1 MNYVDRV
8 YMPLSV
14 SCYPANATDA
24 NNVTYSITNE
34 NGATADFDYDT
45 NDWTPINDLMSLGE
59 TSGKVTVTATTE
71 SGLSTSRSFYMWA
84 TAPRGQGAHQ
94 HLSGRYHLPAVPV

>member
-1 MNYVDRV
+1 MVK
-8 YMPLSV
+8 MPLTV

-71 SGLSTSRSFYMWA
+71 SGLSTSRSFYVWA
-84 TAPRGQGAHQ
+84 TAPRGKELFGLMTVA
-94 HLSGRYHLPAVPV
+94 